1 MLKDKLKKLINDPKV
16 QKAVK
21 EKVIPLVKKEK
32 QIKHNPYEGLRLH
45 RMVSK

>member
-21 EKVIPLVKKEK
+21 EKVIPLVKKEIEK
-32 QIKHNPYEGLRLH
+32 RKTNK
-45 RMVSK
+45 S